1 MGRDANDDARVGRR
15 ERAVVAARGPRGV
28 VAVAAENGLFRLLA
42 RELHGFVRTGDVR
55 RRRSRS
61 PHIRDT
67 EDEVV
72 RRYTERMMDKHEG

>member
-42 RELHGFVRTGDVR
+42 RELHGLVRTGDVHADVHGHRTSATR
-55 RRRSRS
+55 RTKLCVDLRS
-61 PHIRDT
+61 
-67 EDEVV
+67 E
-72 RRYTERMMDKHEG
+72 

>member
-42 RELHGFVRTGDVR
+42 RELHGFLRTGDVR
-55 RRRSRS
+55 ADVHGHRTSATRRTKLCVDIRS
-61 PHIRDT
+61 
-67 EDEVV
+67 E
-72 RRYTERMMDKHEG
+72 

>member
-42 RELHGFVRTGDVR
+42 RELHGLVRTGDVR
-55 RRRSRS
+55 ADVHGHRTSATRRTKLCVDLRS
-61 PHIRDT
+61 
-67 EDEVV
+67 E
-72 RRYTERMMDKHEG
+72 